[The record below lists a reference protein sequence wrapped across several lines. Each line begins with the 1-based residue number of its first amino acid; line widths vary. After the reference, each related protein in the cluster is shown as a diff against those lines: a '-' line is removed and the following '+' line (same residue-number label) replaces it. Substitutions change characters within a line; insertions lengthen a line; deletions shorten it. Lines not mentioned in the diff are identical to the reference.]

1 MGEAMRAEMSL
12 YEHAARERFLG
23 TRFRALSLRDEL
35 ERLLGENN
43 EVVLD
48 FKGVETTQS
57 FIDELIG
64 VLVLERGPKIVEQ
77 LVFKSCSESMR
88 SIINFVLGDRI
99 EQFNAK
105 RRAKAPH

>member
-1 MGEAMRAEMSL
+1 MSL
-12 YEHAARERFLG
+12 YKHAARERFLG

-35 ERLLGENN
+35 ERLLAVNS

-64 VLVLERGPKIVEQ
+64 VLVLERGPKIVER
-77 LVFKSCSESMR
+77 LVFKSCSESMQ

-99 EQFNAK
+99 EQYRSRHSA
-105 RRAKAPH
+105 RH

>member
-1 MGEAMRAEMSL
+1 MRAEMSL

-23 TRFRALSLRDEL
+23 TRFRALELRDEL
-35 ERLLGENN
+35 ERLLTENQ

-48 FKGVETTQS
+48 FTGVETTQS

-64 VLVLERGPKIVEQ
+64 VLVLEHGPKIIER

-99 EQFNAK
+99 EQYSSRFTAQ
-105 RRAKAPH
+105 H

>member
-1 MGEAMRAEMSL
+1 MSL

-23 TRFRALSLRDEL
+23 TRFRALELRDEL
-35 ERLLGENN
+35 ERLLTENQ

-48 FKGVETTQS
+48 FTGVETTQS

-64 VLVLERGPKIVEQ
+64 VLVLEHGPKIIER

-99 EQFNAK
+99 EQYSSRFTAQ
-105 RRAKAPH
+105 H